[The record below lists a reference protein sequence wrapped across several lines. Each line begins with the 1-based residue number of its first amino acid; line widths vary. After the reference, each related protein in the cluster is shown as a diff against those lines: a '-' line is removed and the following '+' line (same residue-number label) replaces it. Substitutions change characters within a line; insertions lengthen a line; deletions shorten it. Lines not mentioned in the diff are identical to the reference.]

1 MGKGGAAAQQE
12 EPGGGGAD
20 ARGMGLAAKMMEKM
34 GWRGGGLGRDQ
45 QVPPSKPLGSKP
57 MQQLEIG
64 WRR

>member
-45 QVPPSKPLGSKP
+45 QVPHPKP
-57 MQQLEIG
+57 
-64 WRR
+64 